1 MKRKLIIGERIMYV
15 DESTPL
21 NCVFAV
27 KIRGSFSEENLHA
40 ALAKI
45 QKKHPLLRSSVKE
58 DPKGRPYYE
67 LSEDL
72 EPIPVRIL
80 KRGGDHHWMEE
91 SAQEWEKLFDGPNL
105 PMARLV
111 WLKGEDVA
119 ELLLVCPHCICDGT
133 TFVALMS
140 EMLMLLDHP
149 EKELLPYQPFNSI
162 EELLSATFSSTRA
175 KVVKAKLFSVIA
187 KLFFLFKST
196 NSKQPAGSGY
206 MLHWKM
212 EGEET
217 KALVLACK
225 AAGVTMHAALCVAFL
240 EAFKLVR
247 GGKAKGKVICPVDVR
262 RFVKEIKQDTMF
274 AFAPIAELS
283 LPKEKDFWAKA
294 KNLQEELK
302 TKIEEM
308 KVHELLVMS
317 EYFHG
322 SVRKMVKYLRATD
335 GGHDLT
341 LSNMGKLGIAEN
353 YDSFEVETLY
363 SPSVGFPWRN
373 ANTLVVSTFK
383 GRMDIT
389 FLSNHAFLDK
399 MEAEKIKDAAL
410 ELLLSEVMQDYASY

>member
-27 KIRGSFSEENLHA
+27 KISGSFSEENLSA

-58 DPKGRPYYE
+58 DTKGRPYYE
-67 LSEDL
+67 LCDNL
-72 EPIPVRIL
+72 EAIPVRIL
-80 KRGGDHHWMEE
+80 KRTADDQWMDE
-91 SAQEWEKLFDGPNL
+91 SGLEWKKLFDGANL
-105 PMARLV
+105 PMARVV
-111 WLKGEDVA
+111 WLKGTDVS

-149 EKELLPYQPFNSI
+149 EQDIVPYLPFNSI
-162 EELLSATFSSTRA
+162 EELLSATFSSTKA
-175 KVVKAKLFSVIA
+175 KVIKARLFSVIA

-196 NSKQPAGSGY
+196 SNKQPAGSGY
-206 MLHWKM
+206 MLHWKL
-212 EGEET
+212 EAEET
-217 KALVLACK
+217 KDLVLGCK
-225 AAGVTMHAALCVAFL
+225 AAGVTLHAALCVAFL
-240 EAFKLVR
+240 DAFKAVR
-247 GGKAKGKVICPVDVR
+247 GDKAHGKVICPVDVR
-262 RFVKEIKQDTMF
+262 RFVTEIKEDTMF

-283 LPKEKDFWAKA
+283 LSKEKDFWAKA
-294 KNLQEELK
+294 KSLQEELK
-302 TKIEEM
+302 TKIEGM

-322 SVRKMVKYLRATD
+322 SVKKMVKYLRSTA

-341 LSNMGKLGIAEN
+341 LSNMGRLGIPEN

-383 GRMDIT
+383 GRMDFT
-389 FLSNHAFLDK
+389 FFSNHAFLDK
-399 MEAEKIKDAAL
+399 KEAEEIKDRAL
-410 ELLLSEVMQDYASY
+410 ELLLAEVMVDYV

>member
-1 MKRKLIIGERIMYV
+1 MKRKLIMGERIMYV

-27 KIRGSFSEENLHA
+27 KIRGSFSAENLHA
-40 ALAKI
+40 AFAKI
-45 QKKHPLLRSSVKE
+45 QKKHPLLRSSVRE
-58 DPKGRPYYE
+58 DQHGRPYYE

-72 EPIPVRIL
+72 EPIPVKII
-80 KRGGDHHWMEE
+80 KREGDDHWMEE
-91 SAQEWEKLFDGPNL
+91 SAQEWEKLFDEPNL

-111 WLKGEDVA
+111 WLKGEDVS

-149 EKELLPYQPFNSI
+149 EKELLPYQSFNSI
-162 EELLSATFSSTRA
+162 EELLSATFSSTRS
-175 KVVKAKLFSVIA
+175 KVVKAKFFSVIA

-196 NSKQPAGSGY
+196 SNQQPAGSGY
-206 MLHWKM
+206 MLHWKL
-212 EGEET
+212 EAEET
-217 KALVLACK
+217 KRLVLACK
-225 AAGVTMHAALCVAFL
+225 AAGLTLHAALCVAFL
-240 EAFKLVR
+240 DAFKAVR
-247 GGKAKGKVICPVDVR
+247 GGKAQGKVICPVDVR

-294 KNLQEELK
+294 KKLQEELK
-302 TKIEEM
+302 TKIEGM

-341 LSNMGKLGIAEN
+341 LSNMGRLGIPEN

-373 ANTLVVSTFK
+373 ANTLVLSTFK
-383 GRMDIT
+383 GRMDFT

-399 MEAEKIKDAAL
+399 KEAEKIRDTAL
-410 ELLLSEVMQDYASY
+410 ELLMAEVMVDYASY